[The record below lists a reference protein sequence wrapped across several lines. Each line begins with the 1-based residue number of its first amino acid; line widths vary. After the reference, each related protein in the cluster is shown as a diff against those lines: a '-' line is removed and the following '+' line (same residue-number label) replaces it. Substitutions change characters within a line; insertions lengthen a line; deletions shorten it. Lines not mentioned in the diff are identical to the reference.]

1 MTNRTEIKRLVSKS
15 ETAAVEFKRA
25 RGGVPADFWPSYSA
39 FANTDGGTIVL
50 GVRKGGGKGGKWI
63 VKKIEDRK

>member
-1 MTNRTEIKRLVSKS
+1 MYSNEEIKSLAAKS
-15 ETAAVEFKRA
+15 ETATVEFKQA
-25 RGGVPADFWPSYSA
+25 KGGIPADFWPSYSA

-50 GVRKGGGKGGKWI
+50 GVREGGDKGGKWI